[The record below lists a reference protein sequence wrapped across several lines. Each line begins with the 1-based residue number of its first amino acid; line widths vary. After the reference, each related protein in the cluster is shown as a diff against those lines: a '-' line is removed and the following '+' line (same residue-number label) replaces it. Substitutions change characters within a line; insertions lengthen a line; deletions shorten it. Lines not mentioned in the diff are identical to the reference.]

1 MAEFGSAALWEQ
13 VALTARIDAPRR
25 LRQARSKPSK
35 FKAIEMRQTMSWL
48 PDKDPVLGDTKSCDA
63 LQLVIVPRTRDLGDG
78 FAVRRAL
85 PHGRRQMVGPFIFF
99 DHFGPVQFLSGK
111 GMDVR
116 PHPHIGLATVTYL
129 LDGSIMHRDSEG
141 NVREIQPG
149 AMNLMTAGRG
159 IAHSERTPDLQRREG
174 QKMLGLQS
182 WIALPAG
189 SEEIAPSFQHYAADD
204 LPLVRDRGVSARVIA
219 GKAFGAKSSVAMV
232 SPWFYVEVTADE
244 GISVPLDADHEERGI
259 YLVDGEVEISNE
271 RYEAP
276 RLLVFRPGDR
286 ITIKAVRPT
295 RMMFLGGDALEGPR
309 HIWWNFVS
317 SSKERIEQAKQ
328 DWKTG
333 RFAPV
338 PNEHEFIPLPE

>member
-1 MAEFGSAALWEQ
+1 
-13 VALTARIDAPRR
+13 
-25 LRQARSKPSK
+25 
-35 FKAIEMRQTMSWL
+35 MSWL
-48 PDKDPVLGDTKSCDA
+48 PSNDPTLGDPKSCDA
-63 LQLVIVPRTRDLGDG
+63 LELVIVPRTRDLGDG

-99 DHFGPVQFLSGK
+99 DHFGPVQFVSGK

-129 LDGSIMHRDSEG
+129 FDGSIMHRDSEG
-141 NVREIQPG
+141 NIQEIQPG

-159 IAHSERTPDLQRREG
+159 IAHSERTPDAQRASG
-174 QKMLGLQS
+174 QMMLGLQS
-182 WIALPAG
+182 WIALPNDK
-189 SEEIAPSFQHYAADD
+189 EEIAPSFQHYGAAS
-204 LPLVRDRGVSARVIA
+204 LPTVQDKGFRARVIA
-219 GKAFGAKSSVAMV
+219 GRSFGATSPVEMV
-232 SPWFYVEVTADE
+232 SPWFYVEVALE
-244 GISVPLDADHEERGI
+244 AGMSVPLDADHEERAI
-259 YLVDGEVEISNE
+259 YIVDGEIEIAVD

-276 RLLVFRPGDR
+276 QLLVFRPGDR
-286 ITIKAVRPT
+286 ITVRATKPA

-338 PNEHEFIPLPE
+338 PNEHEFIPLPNN